1 MKKIWIAIAAAFGVL
16 ATAQFSQA
24 AGGLGGT
31 VTPATS
37 LPGPEAISSD
47 GPQHRYGLMPWLRKG
62 IWWKQDAGGC
72 AGCGAGSLL
81 GGGISHGG
89 GASTAMPGAG
99 VPGYPQPGQPGM
111 GMPGTL
117 VFPQHPF
124 VRSPRDF
131 LMWEK

>member
-1 MKKIWIAIAAAFGVL
+1 MKRIWIAIAAAFGIL

-24 AGGLGGT
+24 AGGLSGT

-62 IWWKQDAGGC
+62 IWWKQDAGAC
-72 AGCGAGSLL
+72 AGCGSGPQL
-81 GGGISHGG
+81 GGMSHGG
-89 GASTAMPGAG
+89 GAPMAMPGAG

-131 LMWEK
+131 FMWEK